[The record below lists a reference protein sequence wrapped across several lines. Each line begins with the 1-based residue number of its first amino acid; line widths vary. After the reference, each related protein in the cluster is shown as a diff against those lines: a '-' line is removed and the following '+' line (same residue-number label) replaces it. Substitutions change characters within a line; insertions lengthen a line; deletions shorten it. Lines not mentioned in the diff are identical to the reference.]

1 MFFNSSSQEVIVPL
15 VLAWGTG
22 WQSSPPLPAACWS
35 GPEYPHSLSLHGG
48 TLSKFLWKNIIQTW
62 SRTNISMFNSTSVI
76 SKITKER
83 LSLVSFN
90 NKILHKLYA
99 YLNTFWHL
107 FLSALLDLEIH
118 RFSQNP
124 SPSFHGKSLQGHLR
138 FKCSKCKSHMYMYVQ
153 KMVIIFMLRYIS
165 NKWSDNFYLWA
176 TKHWNCQT
184 SFKIP

>member
-1 MFFNSSSQEVIVPL
+1 MVKFWRMFRCWVVFQFIWQIRSTQEVIVPL

-48 TLSKFLWKNIIQTW
+48 TLLKFLWKNIIHTW
-62 SRTNISMFNSTSVI
+62 SRTNISMFNRTSVI
-76 SKITKER
+76 TETF
-83 LSLVSFN
+83 SLVSFN
-90 NKILHKLYA
+90 NKILHNLKA

-138 FKCSKCKSHMYMYVQ
+138 FKCSKCKSHIHVCTENGYHIHVT
-153 KMVIIFMLRYIS
+153 V
-165 NKWSDNFYLWA
+165 YL
-176 TKHWNCQT
+176 KQM
-184 SFKIP
+184 IR